1 MKPYLWGRLQGGLL
15 VLMGATGL
23 LVGGFRDW
31 PVVWLEVTFL
41 VTGACLLWKMRSG
54 VVLLAYLACSVL
66 YHMIFDGGH
75 PLISMVGFIFF
86 AAPCWFY
93 YPKHWKALSWTG
105 APDRKMLHEEPAEP
119 VEFLPDRMKKEEPAK
134 PTTFLPDL
142 GKHLA
147 SKGTPQKT
155 ALIYPAW
162 ETDTIA
168 VAGLG
173 KYCVTMAQPF
183 EGKLYCATFDF
194 GMDILE
200 DILERATIATQS
212 LVLSALVEDPY
223 SIRHIKLPN
232 PVSIGVMAMLGDV
245 QQGMHEMFIP
255 LVVLEVFGGD
265 PSEIMERISGKK

>member
-1 MKPYLWGRLQGGLL
+1 
-15 VLMGATGL
+15 MGASGL

-31 PVVWLEVTFL
+31 PVVSLEVTFV

-54 VVLLAYLACSVL
+54 VVLLAYLGCSVL
-66 YHMIFDGGH
+66 YHIIFDGGH
-75 PLISMVGFIFF
+75 PLVSIVELIFF

-93 YPKHWKALSWTG
+93 YPRQWKELSWTG
-105 APDRKMLHEEPAEP
+105 APNRKIKHEELAKPAGLQPEQIKHEIPAEP
-119 VEFLPDRMKKEEPAK
+119 N
-134 PTTFLPDL
+134 TFLPDL

-200 DILERATIATQS
+200 DILERATQATQS

-223 SIRHIKLPN
+223 SIRRIKLPN
-232 PVSIGVMAMLGDV
+232 PVNIGVMAMLGDV
-245 QQGMHEMFIP
+245 QQGIHEMFIP

-265 PSEIMERISGKK
+265 PSEIMERISGKR